1 MKRRFVAVT
10 SAVLAAAV
18 IGLSVPAAAQTIDPK
33 VLQQVQ
39 GQLGVGTSSNS
50 SASQV
55 DRARE
60 SIPNSMESLPLGTK
74 IDTTEEQQLRR
85 EQSRVA
91 LAKIYRASPIERE
104 FRARLADP
112 TLRQFGYELFQSVQD
127 AAGIMTGSA
136 GDSYVVGFGDELV
149 VQFQGATNDS
159 KTVRVDREGRL
170 IVGALPPIPAAGR
183 SLGAVRNDLEAA
195 TRRTMLGTEVFVS
208 LGSVRSI
215 TVFVGGE
222 VERPGQVGLTALA
235 DISAAL
241 ARAGGIR
248 RSGSLRNVK
257 IISGGSTRSV
267 DLYGLLGI
275 GAPPSVRLRDGDRI
289 IVPVIGD
296 TAAVA
301 GSVSRPG
308 IYELRGG
315 TSVSELL
322 AYAGGALRPRGNSI
336 AISRIAADGA
346 EEFVRAASLSSR
358 VVPGDALQLV
368 GGSAGGATGRV
379 TLYGNVQNP
388 GPRPLSAAPTVRD
401 LLGEV
406 RDLRFDTYMPMAIL
420 IRRDPVTAT
429 RSFQP
434 VNLMTALQG
443 RPGVALRS
451 DDRLYVFA
459 RSDIDF
465 INRSPVR
472 RIVLGQPNPLPDCV
486 SLDQLEALVRDTQSA
501 RFNVVT
507 RGSFIVERGGQ
518 SDVAVTG
525 GTAAQAGSRRGDESL
540 RSGADQVGLAPQQQ
554 AVSRVLSDEEAETQK
569 NLRCPAIFETEP
581 GLLPILIEN
590 AIGVG
595 GAVRQP
601 GAYPIADA
609 VSARDIANVA
619 QGLLTNSSS
628 LSLDI
633 IRAQASATGEQ
644 HMEIDAGGAMLAT
657 AILRP
662 GDDIRFNAALP
673 QFEAGGVLL
682 TGEFGRPGLYSIRRG
697 ETLSQ
702 LIARA
707 GGVTSLAYPY
717 GAIFTR
723 RSVKELQQEGFR
735 RTGREM
741 ANALLAVSAR
751 KESSGDSIAAASNLI
766 ATLSTIEAPGRV
778 VIEADPRVLA
788 IRPDLDTVM
797 NSGDAIY
804 MPTRP
809 NFVLALGDVSNPGAL
824 QFIAG
829 KGVKEYI
836 SETGGTAATAD
847 SGRTFLVLPNGTA
860 QPVRNSGRGIVVPP
874 GSTIIVPK
882 DIDPLFKLDVAANV
896 AGILGN
902 LITSVATIALLAK

>member
-1 MKRRFVAVT
+1 
-10 SAVLAAAV
+10 LE
-18 IGLSVPAAAQTIDPK
+18 
-33 VLQQVQ
+33 
-39 GQLGVGTSSNS
+39 GV
-50 SASQV
+50 
-55 DRARE
+55 RH
-60 SIPNSMESLPLGTK
+60 
-74 IDTTEEQQLRR
+74 
-85 EQSRVA
+85 
-91 LAKIYRASPIERE
+91 
-104 FRARLADP
+104 RLN
-112 TLRQFGYELFQSVQD
+112 
-127 AAGIMTGSA
+127 GI
-136 GDSYVVGFGDELV
+136 
-149 VQFQGATNDS
+149 
-159 KTVRVDREGRL
+159 
-170 IVGALPPIPAAGR
+170 
-183 SLGAVRNDLEAA
+183 
-195 TRRTMLGTEVFVS
+195 
-208 LGSVRSI
+208 
-215 TVFVGGE
+215 
-222 VERPGQVGLTALA
+222 GLTALA

-322 AYAGGALRPRGNSI
+322 AYAGGAVRPRGNSI

-346 EEFVRAASLSSR
+346 EEFVRAVSLSSR

-368 GGSAGGATGRV
+368 GGSAGGASGRV

-388 GPRPLSAAPTVRD
+388 GPRSLASAPTVRD

-644 HMEIDAGGAMLAT
+644 HMEIDAGGAQLAT
-657 AILRP
+657 AMLHP

-788 IRPDLDTVM
+788 LRPDVDTVM